1 MTASLPSQ
9 QLGPLP
15 VPLTAAGAPI
25 YSSSDVL
32 LPAAG
37 LWTFAID
44 VQSSDFD
51 AITTTTQIAIS

>member
-1 MTASLPSQ
+1 LPSK

-15 VPLTAAGAPI
+15 VPLTTTDPLTYQA
-25 YSSSDVL
+25 SSVL

-44 VQSSDFD
+44 VQTSDFD
-51 AITTTTQIAIS
+51 ATTTTTQITIS